1 MLPEVH
7 FSDGENMG
15 NQLLVL
21 DRALA
26 LSRVGG
32 DEDLLREI
40 AGLFLDDYPN
50 LVARIQEALA
60 ARDAFAL
67 ERASHS
73 LKGSVANF
81 GAEPAYQAAME
92 LEKIGRSGDLRRAA
106 EAFLELRR
114 NLASLDPELTA
125 LAESRT

>member
-1 MLPEVH
+1 MSM
-7 FSDGENMG
+7 SDDI
-15 NQLLVL
+15 LVL

-40 AGLFLDDYPN
+40 AVLFLDDYPN
-50 LVARIQEALA
+50 LVQKIQDALV
-60 ARDAFAL
+60 RNDAQGL

-81 GAEPAYQAAME
+81 GAEAAYQAALE
-92 LEKIGRSGDLRRAA
+92 LEKIGRSRDLTLAHIA
-106 EAFLELRR
+106 YAGLEQSLNSLR
-114 NLASLDPELTA
+114 PELVA
-125 LAESRT
+125 LAEGGR